1 MFHCRCAVRSP
12 ALPSVAMRSSESTSD
27 VYKIAAEPDRLEAE
41 ITRRAREAELART
54 IARQG
59 DGSDFAA
66 PQQDFAA
73 PQQDFAA
80 PQQFSLLEL
89 FCMVSLGA
97 AALAL
102 ARLLPP
108 DGFAAT
114 LGFAALLALS
124 LANLYA
130 WTGPMARIL
139 VGSLMIMYAL
149 AALAALSRAWGV
161 W

>member
-1 MFHCRCAVRSP
+1 
-12 ALPSVAMRSSESTSD
+12 MRSTESTSD
-27 VYKIAAEPDRLEAE
+27 VYELAAEPDCLEAE
-41 ITRRAREAELART
+41 IARRAREAELARSV
-54 IARQG
+54 AGQV
-59 DGSDFAA
+59 DGGDFAT
-66 PQQDFAA
+66 
-73 PQQDFAA
+73 

-149 AALAALSRAWGV
+149 AALAALSRAWGA